1 MATPSQPKQPNNGP
15 DDRIARFAPKVSLT
29 SDAKRSWRLSKII
42 GSMAGTA
49 ALVLGVWVLFFQ
61 SDQNIEIDLNDI
73 ATTDDGRL
81 ELQGLTYRG
90 KTQSGA
96 PFEVTAAKA
105 SEDNQ
110 NPQIVNL
117 TTVSGQVDNQD
128 QGLVT
133 IASHQGRF
141 HRTDNIVD
149 LSGDV
154 VVTQQARELIF
165 QTQFLTG
172 DLNQGY
178 FEAPET
184 VDVSTPTSSITA
196 QAMVAT
202 QFGDRI
208 VFKGQSKAI
217 IQEEN

>member
-1 MATPSQPKQPNNGP
+1 MATSSTAKQQ
-15 DDRIARFAPKVSLT
+15 DDKMARFAPKVTLT
-29 SDAKRSWRLSKII
+29 SNPRRSWRLSKII
-42 GSMAGTA
+42 GSLAGSVATILA
-49 ALVLGVWVLFFQ
+49 IWVLFFQ
-61 SDQNIEIDLNDI
+61 SDQNIAIDLN
-73 ATTDDGRL
+73 AVSTTDDGRL

-96 PFEVTAAKA
+96 PFEVTAVKA
-105 SEDNQ
+105 TEDNQ
-110 NPQIVNL
+110 DPQIVNL
-117 TTVSGQVDNQD
+117 TTVTGQVDNQE

-133 IASHQGRF
+133 LASHQGRF

-154 VVTQQARELIF
+154 VITQQARDLIF
-165 QTQFLTG
+165 ETQILTG

-178 FEAPET
+178 FEAPED
-184 VDVSTPTSSITA
+184 VDVSTPNSYITA

-217 IQEEN
+217 IQEEK

>member
-1 MATPSQPKQPNNGP
+1 MATSSTAKQQ
-15 DDRIARFAPKVSLT
+15 DDKMARFAPKITLT
-29 SDAKRSWRLSKII
+29 SDPRRSWRLSKII
-42 GSMAGTA
+42 GSLAGSVATILA
-49 ALVLGVWVLFFQ
+49 IWVLFFQ
-61 SDQNIEIDLNDI
+61 SDQNIAIDLN
-73 ATTDDGRL
+73 AVSTTDDGRL

-96 PFEVTAAKA
+96 PFEVTAVKA
-105 SEDNQ
+105 TEDNQ
-110 NPQIVNL
+110 DPQIVNL
-117 TTVSGQVDNQD
+117 TTVTGQVENQE

-133 IASHQGRF
+133 LASHQGRF

-154 VVTQQARELIF
+154 VITQQARDLIF
-165 QTQFLTG
+165 ETQILTG

-178 FEAPET
+178 FETPED
-184 VDVSTPTSSITA
+184 VDVSTPNSSITA

-202 QFGDRI
+202 QFGERI

-217 IQEEN
+217 IQEEK

>member
-1 MATPSQPKQPNNGP
+1 MAISSPANKQ
-15 DDRIARFAPKVSLT
+15 DDKMARFAPKVTLT
-29 SDAKRSWRLSKII
+29 SEQRRSWPLSKII
-42 GSMAGTA
+42 GLLAGSVATILA
-49 ALVLGVWVLFFQ
+49 IWVLFFQ
-61 SDQNIEIDLNDI
+61 SDQNIAIDLN
-73 ATTDDGRL
+73 AVSTTDDGRL

-96 PFEVTAAKA
+96 PFEVTADKA
-105 SEDNQ
+105 TEDNQ
-110 NPQIVNL
+110 DPQIVNL
-117 TTVSGQVDNQD
+117 TTVTGQVDNQE

-133 IASHQGRF
+133 LASHQGRF
-141 HRTDNIVD
+141 HRTNNIVD

-154 VVTQQARELIF
+154 VITQQARDLIF
-165 QTQFLTG
+165 KTEILTG

-178 FEAPET
+178 FEAPKA
-184 VDVSTPTSSITA
+184 VDVTTPTSSITA

-217 IQEEN
+217 IQEEK

>member
-1 MATPSQPKQPNNGP
+1 M
-15 DDRIARFAPKVSLT
+15 ARFAPKITLASEQP
-29 SDAKRSWRLSKII
+29 RPWRLSKVI
-42 GSMAGTA
+42 GTMAGISVA
-49 ALVLGVWVLFFQ
+49 VLGIWVLFFQ
-61 SDQNIEIDLNDI
+61 SDQNIEIDLNAV

-96 PFEVTAAKA
+96 PFEVTAVKA

-110 NPQIVNL
+110 DPQIVNL
-117 TTVSGQVDNQD
+117 TTVTGHVDNQD

-133 IASHQGRF
+133 LASHQGRF
-141 HRTDNIVD
+141 HRTDNVVD

-154 VVTQQARELIF
+154 IITQQARELIF

-172 DLNQGY
+172 DLNEGY
-178 FEAPET
+178 FEAPEE
-184 VDVSTPTSSITA
+184 VDVTTPTSSITA

-202 QFGDRI
+202 QFADRI
-208 VFKGQSKAI
+208 VFKGQSRAI

>member
-1 MATPSQPKQPNNGP
+1 MATSSTAKQQ
-15 DDRIARFAPKVSLT
+15 DDKMARFAPKVTLT
-29 SDAKRSWRLSKII
+29 SNPRRSWRLSKII
-42 GSMAGTA
+42 GSLAGSVATILA
-49 ALVLGVWVLFFQ
+49 IWVLFFQ
-61 SDQNIEIDLNDI
+61 SDQNIAIDLN
-73 ATTDDGRL
+73 AVSTTDDGRL

-96 PFEVTAAKA
+96 PFEVTAVKA
-105 SEDNQ
+105 TEDNQ
-110 NPQIVNL
+110 DPQIVNL
-117 TTVSGQVDNQD
+117 TTVTGQVDNQE

-133 IASHQGRF
+133 LASHQGRF

-154 VVTQQARELIF
+154 VITQQARDLIF
-165 QTQFLTG
+165 ETQILTG

-178 FEAPET
+178 FEAPED
-184 VDVSTPTSSITA
+184 VDVSTPNSSITA

-217 IQEEN
+217 IQEEK

>member
-1 MATPSQPKQPNNGP
+1 MATPSQPKHPNHAL

-29 SDAKRSWRLSKII
+29 SDAKRSWRLSKVI

-90 KTQSGA
+90 KTLSGA
-96 PFEVTAAKA
+96 PFEVTADKA

-110 NPQIVNL
+110 DPQIVNL

-133 IASHQGRF
+133 LASHQGRF

-154 VVTQQARELIF
+154 VITQQARELVF
-165 QTQFLTG
+165 QTEFLTG
-172 DLNQGY
+172 DLNQGN

>member
-1 MATPSQPKQPNNGP
+1 MATSSTAKQQ
-15 DDRIARFAPKVSLT
+15 DDKMARFAPKVTLT
-29 SDAKRSWRLSKII
+29 SNPRRTWRLSKII
-42 GSMAGTA
+42 GSLAGSVATILA
-49 ALVLGVWVLFFQ
+49 IWVLFFQ
-61 SDQNIEIDLNDI
+61 SDQNIAIDLN
-73 ATTDDGRL
+73 AVSTTDDGRL

-96 PFEVTAAKA
+96 PFEVTAVKA
-105 SEDNQ
+105 TEDNQ
-110 NPQIVNL
+110 DPQIVNL
-117 TTVSGQVDNQD
+117 TTVTGQVDNQE

-133 IASHQGRF
+133 LASHQGRF

-154 VVTQQARELIF
+154 VITQQARDLIF
-165 QTQFLTG
+165 ETQILTG

-178 FEAPET
+178 FEAPED
-184 VDVSTPTSSITA
+184 VDVSTPNSFITA

-217 IQEEN
+217 IQEEK